1 MAPKVTTMG
10 GEVAW
15 RYKTQEELELTS
27 PQRHHGVSSE
37 REEAKRLA
45 YSSLL
50 RDAGETLKM
59 CGHVQCCAAWAVY
72 AELEVMFSSDADK
85 CMPSDRGLC
94 CTCSPMLAVAAA
106 TMLCHRFYAIQSMRS
121 YDSWVRT
128 RYRTSSFQYAFSP
141 SVSAIRCASPQ

>member
-1 MAPKVTTMG
+1 MGCRLVGPGTPSLYAAMAPKVTTMG

-59 CGHVQCCAAWAVY
+59 CDQMCNVVQH
-72 AELEVMFSSDADK
+72 
-85 CMPSDRGLC
+85 GLW
-94 CTCSPMLAVAAA
+94 SLK
-106 TMLCHRFYAIQSMRS
+106 LSH
-121 YDSWVRT
+121 
-128 RYRTSSFQYAFSP
+128 AFL
-141 SVSAIRCASPQ
+141 